1 MRAAGFIAAIYKR
14 KTLVFARLPRSGRR
28 DDELENRDDRR
39 RVSNFFSSEIVCD
52 ICEKRRVKNFPNIYY
67 VSHSVVERSSSD
79 KSRTAI
85 SSRVTVIR
93 PGVVCYTGKNDRRG
107 YSIYITNAIGKRYI

>member
-1 MRAAGFIAAIYKR
+1 MRAAGFIAAIYKQ

-28 DDELENRDDRR
+28 DDELENRDDRQQ
-39 RVSNFFSSEIVCD
+39 VSNFFSSEIVSN
-52 ICEKRRVKNFPNIYY
+52 ICEKRRVKNFPNRPLCNIYY
-67 VSHSVVERSSSD
+67 VSRPIVERSSSD

-107 YSIYITNAIGKRYI
+107 YSI

>member
-1 MRAAGFIAAIYKR
+1 MRAVGFIAAIYKR
-14 KTLVFARLPRSGRR
+14 KTFSVFARLPRSGRR

-52 ICEKRRVKNFPNIYY
+52 ICEKRRVKNFQNIYY

-107 YSIYITNAIGKRYI
+107 YSI